1 MFRNSVL
8 VVTTNGNIC
17 AKITD
22 FSKTKEIELKENEMH
37 EDLREE
43 YFNFGLVNIEIL
55 NFN

>member
-8 VVTTNGNIC
+8 VVTNNGGIC

-43 YFNFGLVNIEIL
+43 YFNFGLVNI
-55 NFN
+55 N